1 MQNAE
6 TFGQHQYGRLSEAP
20 YQILVVCT
28 ANVCRSVMAEHLM
41 RSALRSAGL
50 DGRIEVRSAGT
61 QVVIPPWDPEPER
74 HLVSRGAVE
83 LLRRRGITVETH
95 ARTRVD
101 PQLLDAS
108 ELVLVM
114 ERVHLQDIV
123 NLWPPAAPK
132 TFLLK
137 EAALLAERSP
147 LEAVDLPSR
156 VAELDSRRP
165 SPKWVL
171 ELDRSIDVEDPVGGE
186 PEFFEACAA
195 DIESAIDT
203 LIERLFSSWDLSAD
217 AVAP

>member
-1 MQNAE
+1 M
-6 TFGQHQYGRLSEAP
+6 
-20 YQILVVCT
+20 
-28 ANVCRSVMAEHLM
+28 
-41 RSALRSAGL
+41 
-50 DGRIEVRSAGT
+50 
-61 QVVIPPWDPEPER
+61 
-74 HLVSRGAVE
+74 
-83 LLRRRGITVETH
+83 
-95 ARTRVD
+95 
-101 PQLLDAS
+101 DAS